1 LIVSKEYT
9 EKEKIRLA
17 VVITHAIQ
25 YQVPLFRELSKD
37 PMIDLTVFYF
47 CKWGA
52 YEYYDPQMGK
62 RLKWDIP
69 LLDGY
74 NYKFLRNLSPLNS
87 PNKFFGLVNP
97 GIIKELVY
105 GKYDAVVIHGYA
117 IFSYLLAYI
126 GAWISRTPV
135 IFRGETVLRENRS
148 YLKNLF
154 KNVLLKILFK
164 NTSAFLSIIEKST
177 EFYKYYNVPDNKIFY
192 TPYSVDNDFF
202 IKESEKWRKSKT
214 KIKKELSYQAETPI
228 VLFVGKLVERK
239 RPFDLLYAYEELK
252 DKAGLIFVGDGILKN
267 DLQEYCKRKNLSR
280 VNFAGF
286 INQSELPK
294 YYAISDIFV
303 LPSSSNEVSPLVI
316 NEAMCCGLPVVVS
329 DAIPSARDYVQ
340 EGKNGYIFPFNNIEK
355 LQSYIDE
362 LLTDRNLK
370 EAMCD
375 HSIELIYKFSQER
388 NIKVIK
394 KASSFILKDLNNY
407 IIK

>member
-1 LIVSKEYT
+1 MIVSKEYT

-97 GIIKELVY
+97 GIIKELVC
-105 GKYDAVVIHGYA
+105 GKYDVVVIHGYA

-135 IFRGETVLRENRS
+135 IFRGETVLRENRPF
-148 YLKNLF
+148 LKNLF
-154 KNVLLKILFK
+154 KNILLKILFK

-177 EFYKYYNVPDNKIFY
+177 EFYKYYRVPDNKIFY

-214 KIKKELSYQAETPI
+214 KIKKELGYQAEVPI

-329 DAIPSARDYVQ
+329 DAIPSARDYVD
-340 EGKNGYIFPFNNIEK
+340 EYSNGFIYECGDSTN
-355 LQSYIDE
+355 
-362 LLTDRNLK
+362 LTNRI
-370 EAMCD
+370 M
-375 HSIELIYKFSQER
+375 ELIMDKNLCNKMGNNSR
-388 NIKVIK
+388 KKVIK
-394 KASSFILKDLNNY
+394 WNVTNSVKY
-407 IIK
+407 IKEAVNVCS